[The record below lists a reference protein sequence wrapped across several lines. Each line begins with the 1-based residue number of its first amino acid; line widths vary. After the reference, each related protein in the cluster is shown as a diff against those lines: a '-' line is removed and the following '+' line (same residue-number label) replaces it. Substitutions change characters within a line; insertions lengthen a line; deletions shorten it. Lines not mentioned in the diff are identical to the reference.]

1 MQNTFKDN
9 FTKKAYKYSE
19 ALTNQY
25 NLFSKRYLVG
35 LSLIAV
41 LVGFDVNTNIALLI
55 GIGFIVISE
64 FRYRTSFLNKCT
76 LISESKADTKL
87 SKNLLIINTV
97 LYSLFS
103 ILLFIYAYSINQSNS
118 QLFIIFIG
126 VVTMIISIIYLV
138 TFLKQK

>member
-9 FTKKAYKYSE
+9 FTKKEYKYSE

-87 SKNLLIINTV
+87 SKNSLIINTV

>member
-9 FTKKAYKYSE
+9 FTKKEYKYSE

>member
-9 FTKKAYKYSE
+9 FTKKEYKYSE

-87 SKNLLIINTV
+87 SNNSLIINTV

>member
-64 FRYRTSFLNKCT
+64 FHYRTSFLNKCT

-87 SKNLLIINTV
+87 SNNSLIINTV

-103 ILLFIYAYSINQSNS
+103 ILLFIYAYSIDQSNS
-118 QLFIIFIG
+118 QLFIIFIE

>member
-87 SKNLLIINTV
+87 SKNSLIINTV